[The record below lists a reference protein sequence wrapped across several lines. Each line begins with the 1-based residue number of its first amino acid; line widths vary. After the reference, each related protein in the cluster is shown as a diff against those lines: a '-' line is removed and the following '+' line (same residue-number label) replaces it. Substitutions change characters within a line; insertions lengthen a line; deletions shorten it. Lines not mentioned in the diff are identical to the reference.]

1 VNCWHKLF
9 SITNFYFWHDI
20 SSFHY
25 KDFMKREEDQQEN
38 TPEGNTNP
46 DAKKVAQNPNPRA
59 NENIRDRADELGKE
73 SADMED
79 EVGTEIT
86 DGEDA

>member
-1 VNCWHKLF
+1 
-9 SITNFYFWHDI
+9 
-20 SSFHY
+20 
-25 KDFMKREEDQQEN
+25 MKKEQRPNNEAQQQD
-38 TPEGNTNP
+38 TT
-46 DAKKVAQNPNPRA
+46 KVSDKIAQNPNPRA
-59 NENIRDRADELGKE
+59 NENIRERQKEPGTE